1 MSVYLAR
8 IEHTNDYFNIRP
20 VMELIEGGFVEVD
33 NGKFGQYGTITISAI
48 YGQVSDSPFIQEQK
62 YVMLS
67 ISDSELAS
75 LEQTYTGSKIKAVD
89 YISKVKPVDSF
100 GIREVIKLP
109 KGFIAETYSQWGK
122 EPIIDIMQ
130 PITNSVYLSD
140 ENSLFGPFSWKVA
153 SDGSYRFYPNSSDS
167 DPYVISEYQLNDF
180 DEPIYTFDAAKRT
193 TDIYFGRERHILK
206 NDNFPEKS
214 SSIDCIDD
222 SGLKE
227 FVGKLLSQNAETR
240 KAKKEIRDAVVEL
253 PVEVMSEQ
261 RKSRILELVK
271 NGELAEQT
279 INLIPSVVLENEES
293 LKKIAQVILENSN
306 YSEKLYPVVKTQE
319 GYTAII
325 EKLEIEKKAKTQEL
339 EILQNKIQRLQ
350 DLGNEDLS
358 INSSEIKNLVNEKD
372 ELQRKLEEYK
382 NLENLEDKVNKL
394 NSEFEDK
401 HSQYNML
408 LSMKNTLSTEIE
420 QKVREAYSSF
430 AFDGAISSLMLQE
443 AANFEKSKNIKR
455 TEALVAT
462 LQTVDSYSDIK
473 QPVELV
479 NFLHKELTEKA
490 KRNISKNDVANILIC
505 MSQAFLTVLA
515 GEPGTGKTSL
525 VSLIANILGL
535 PNGVHNRYSEIAVEK
550 GWTSRRDLIGYYNP
564 LTKSFDAS
572 NKGLFSALA
581 ILNEEKKENIDDFP
595 YLVLL
600 DEANL
605 SQMEHYWA
613 DFMSLCDF
621 DKMNRRICLCED
633 YEYLISDTLRF
644 MATINLDHTTEILS
658 PRLIDRAW
666 IIMLHSTDVDIE
678 DLEVLS
684 DIGKYPLIQ
693 YEAFKR
699 MRNPEFWENQKLDTA
714 ITDKFNKIRTCFQD
728 IGISFSPRII
738 GMIKKYCLSSKGV
751 FDTSENVYSA
761 LDYAVLQK
769 VLPIINGYGEDY
781 QLFLEN
787 LMAECD
793 QNTMPKCYEMIQSI
807 IKKGNLN
814 MQYYQFFAR

>member
-8 IEHTNDYFNIRP
+8 IEHINDYFNIRP

-33 NGKFGQYGTITISAI
+33 AGKFGQYGTITISAI

-62 YVMLS
+62 YVMLT

-109 KGFIAETYSQWGK
+109 KGFTSNTYSEWGNDT
-122 EPIIDIMQ
+122 ILDIMQ

-140 ENSLFGPFSWKVA
+140 ENSVFGPFSWKVTP
-153 SDGSYRFYPNSSDS
+153 DGGYKFSPNAIES
-167 DPYVISEYQLNDF
+167 DPYVISEYLISDF
-180 DEPIYTFDAAKRT
+180 EEPIYTFDAAKRT
-193 TDIYFGRERHILK
+193 TDLYYGRERHILK
-206 NDNFPEKS
+206 NDNLPEKS
-214 SSIDCIDD
+214 SYIDCIDD
-222 SGLKE
+222 IGLKE
-227 FVGKLLSQNAETR
+227 FVGRLLSQNAETR

-253 PVEVMSEQ
+253 PIEVMSEQ
-261 RKSRILELVK
+261 RRNRILELAK
-271 NGELAEQT
+271 NGDLADQT
-279 INLIPSVVLENEES
+279 INLIPSVVLENKDS
-293 LKKIAQVILENSN
+293 LEKIAQVILDNSN
-306 YSEKLYPVVKTQE
+306 YMEKLYPVVKEQE
-319 GYTAII
+319 EYNSII
-325 EKLEIEKKAKTQEL
+325 EKIEVEKKTKQQEL
-339 EILQNKIQRLQ
+339 DVLKNEIQKLQ
-350 DLGNEDLS
+350 DAGNEELT
-358 INSSEIKNLVNEKD
+358 INSSEVQKLVSEKD
-372 ELQRKLEEYK
+372 ELQRKLEAYK
-382 NLENLEDKVNKL
+382 DFENLSDKVYKL
-394 NSEFEDK
+394 NGEVEDTQN
-401 HSQYNML
+401 QYNML
-408 LSMKNTLSTEIE
+408 LSMKNTLSTDIE

-443 AANFEKSKNIKR
+443 AANFEKSKNVKR

-462 LQTVDSYSDIK
+462 LQTVESYSDISN
-473 QPVELV
+473 PVDLV
-479 NFLHKELTEKA
+479 NFVHKELTEKG

-505 MSQAFLTVLA
+505 MAQGFLTVLA

-535 PNGVHNRYSEIAVEK
+535 PNGEYNRYSEIAVEK

-572 NKGLFSALA
+572 NKGLFSALSV
-581 ILNEEKKENIDDFP
+581 LNEEKKNNIDDFP
-595 YLVLL
+595 YVVLL

-678 DLEVLS
+678 DFEVRS

-699 MRNPEFWENQKLDTA
+699 IKNSEFWENQKLDTA
-714 ITDKFNKIRTCFQD
+714 ITDKFNKIRVCFQD

-751 FDTSENVYSA
+751 FDTSENVYCA

-781 QLFLEN
+781 HVFLEK
-787 LMAECD
+787 LMVECD